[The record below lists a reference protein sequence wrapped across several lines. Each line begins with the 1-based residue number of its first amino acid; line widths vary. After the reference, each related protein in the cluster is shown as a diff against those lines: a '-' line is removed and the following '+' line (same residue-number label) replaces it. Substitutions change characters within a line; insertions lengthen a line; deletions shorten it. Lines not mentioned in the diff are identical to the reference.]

1 METMSC
7 ILCGGEEKSPVHE
20 LAGYRYER
28 CTGCGLV
35 SLHPM
40 PEFAALMD
48 IYAGSGELAAD
59 PTADPTGEE
68 ILFIERFRKE
78 LDRIEEHA
86 HAGRILDIG
95 SAWGFFLSVCREKG
109 WDAWGVEPA
118 RTESEYA
125 RRRFAL
131 PVLTGTLADA
141 RFPSGSFDVVTLWHV
156 LEHLPDPVSELAE
169 IRRVLK
175 PGGLLVISVPTARSV
190 KDFDYG
196 PVPLH
201 CWYFERK
208 TLSALVEREGF
219 RVLRTVGARGT
230 GAVQTLRKLGVCNP
244 GQTLVHNYR
253 ILSPLRNAARTVIRW
268 IGPQKEITL
277 YARSTHIGK

>member
-1 METMSC
+1 M
-7 ILCGGEEKSPVHE
+7 
-20 LAGYRYER
+20 
-28 CTGCGLV
+28 
-35 SLHPM
+35 
-40 PEFAALMD
+40 
-48 IYAGSGELAAD
+48 
-59 PTADPTGEE
+59 
-68 ILFIERFRKE
+68 
-78 LDRIEEHA
+78 
-86 HAGRILDIG
+86 
-95 SAWGFFLSVCREKG
+95 
-109 WDAWGVEPA
+109 
-118 RTESEYA
+118 
-125 RRRFAL
+125 
-131 PVLTGTLADA
+131 
-141 RFPSGSFDVVTLWHV
+141 
-156 LEHLPDPVSELAE
+156 
-169 IRRVLK
+169 
-175 PGGLLVISVPTARSV
+175 PTARSV

-253 ILSPLRNAARTVIRW
+253 ILSPLRNAARTVFRW